1 MLNQFV
7 WVYIVIPIWWCSCF
21 FPGRPLPKLIILKSS
36 ICPFAHATSM
46 MRPSNPGKKFLVQ
59 HYFPLVYKCPATGK
73 QFLSC
78 FSWGVSAPE
87 HICTSNPRKKMI
99 HDCLRGYGSLH
110 EFTRLGTRIFCAV
123 AMLDIHR
130 SDIRKGIFPSTLW
143 TQVAGFGFV
152 CNEVTPPTSI
162 LIGTII
168 SAAAL
173 LILLSWPSSSERKDW
188 ITPQVNFYQ

>member
-1 MLNQFV
+1 
-7 WVYIVIPIWWCSCF
+7 
-21 FPGRPLPKLIILKSS
+21 
-36 ICPFAHATSM
+36 
-46 MRPSNPGKKFLVQ
+46 
-59 HYFPLVYKCPATGK
+59 
-73 QFLSC
+73 
-78 FSWGVSAPE
+78 
-87 HICTSNPRKKMI
+87 MI
-99 HDCLRGYGSLH
+99 HDSLRGYGFLH

-173 LILLSWPSSSERKDW
+173 LILSWPSSSERKDW